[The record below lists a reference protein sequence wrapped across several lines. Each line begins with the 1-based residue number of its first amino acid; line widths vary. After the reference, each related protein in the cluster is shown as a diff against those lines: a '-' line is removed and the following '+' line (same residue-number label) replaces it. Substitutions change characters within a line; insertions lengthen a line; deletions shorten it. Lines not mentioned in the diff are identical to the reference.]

1 MRRRFALVVAS
12 SVSAILMDA
21 GVAVSQPASVEYQ
34 VKAAFLFN
42 FAKFVEWPRQAFA
55 RTDSPLTIC
64 LAGDPFDG
72 AVDRIVQGE
81 VLDGRLLRVRRLNPG
96 DDLRSCQI
104 IYVAPSEARRSEEMI
119 NAVMNAPVLTVGE
132 SDNFINDGGMIRFVK
147 TGGRIHFQINPDAA
161 ERASLKVSSRLL
173 RLAEIVRP
181 RQRAEGSR

>member
-81 VLDGRLLRVRRLNPG
+81 VLDGRLLRVRRAESRRRFAQLPNHLCRAQRG
-96 DDLRSCQI
+96 SQVGRDDQCRHECS
-104 IYVAPSEARRSEEMI
+104 
-119 NAVMNAPVLTVGE
+119 G
-132 SDNFINDGGMIRFVK
+132 SDSG
-147 TGGRIHFQINPDAA
+147 
-161 ERASLKVSSRLL
+161 
-173 RLAEIVRP
+173 
-181 RQRAEGSR
+181 